1 MKCKKCGIDL
11 AGREYRNVAQW
22 PFCLECFQALMDKA
36 EENKT
41 EPAATPAPQAA
52 SKKQHCVIC
61 EKEIEESAG
70 HEMLGLIFCN
80 ECYENLVRKPDI
92 PPRTEGAGREQGPDP
107 MEKQPVMQ
115 VRLDLKSQIQCH
127 GCGRRIP
134 AVGSKQFDDHAY
146 CPDCYYKLPEIEA
159 QKPKPFPSSVSA
171 SPPHDGSSHPGAGEK
186 DVGLAC
192 QACRRRVLPE
202 NLRTVEGFE
211 ICTACLSTDR
221 NAALEIARARHR
233 QTLEKIKKEL
243 A

>member
-1 MKCKKCGIDL
+1 MECKKCGIDL
-11 AGREYRNVAQW
+11 AGKEYKNVAQW

-36 EENKT
+36 EEKKAESIAMPVPKT
-41 EPAATPAPQAA
+41 AI
-52 SKKQHCVIC
+52 KKQHCMIC
-61 EKEIEESAG
+61 EKEIGESAG

-92 PPRTEGAGREQGPDP
+92 PPRIEGAGREQGPDP

-115 VRLDLKSQIQCH
+115 VRVDLKSQIQCYS
-127 GCGRRIP
+127 CGRRIP
-134 AVGSKQFDDHAY
+134 AVGSKQFGDHAY

-159 QKPKPFPSSVSA
+159 QKAKPFPSSVSA
-171 SPPHDGSSHPGAGEK
+171 SPPHAEASHPDAGK
-186 DVGLAC
+186 NNVGLAC
-192 QACRRRVLPE
+192 QACQRPVLPE

-211 ICTACLSTDR
+211 ICLACLSTDR
-221 NAALEIARARHR
+221 NAALEIARAHHR